1 MVVGEWY
8 GGLQPLSLFSK
19 TIKGDQPEHWNSVGT
34 ITAAQENVALLLNKI
49 I

>member
-19 TIKGDQPEHWNSVGT
+19 TIKGDQPGHSVVT